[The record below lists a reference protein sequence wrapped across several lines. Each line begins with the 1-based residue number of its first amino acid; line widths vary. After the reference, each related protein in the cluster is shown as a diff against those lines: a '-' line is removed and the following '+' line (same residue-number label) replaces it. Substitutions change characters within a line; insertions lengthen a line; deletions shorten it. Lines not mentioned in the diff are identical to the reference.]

1 MNYNLFFLLIKDILK
16 TMSEK
21 LKEFLKK
28 IHSPKNNI
36 PEYASIIVKPGK
48 KVIDIKIKK
57 EVGNILKVIAHEEKK
72 SGWFTHSIHIPL
84 KNLGLSYESKDKEI
98 LDLLSQP
105 HKIANKPT
113 RERLEHVLRKFI
125 DILPEKKRHY
135 FRTERFKKKKEY
147 RTGAQLKG
155 F

>member
-1 MNYNLFFLLIKDILK
+1 
-16 TMSEK
+16 MSEK

-36 PEYASIIVKPGK
+36 PVYCSVIVRPGK
-48 KVIDIKIKK
+48 KLLDIKIKK
-57 EVGNILKVIAHEEKK
+57 EDANILRVIAHEDKK
-72 SGWFTHSIHIPL
+72 PGWFLHSVHIPL
-84 KNLGLSYESKDKEI
+84 KNLGLSYNTKDKEI
-98 LDLLSQP
+98 LEYLSNP
-105 HKIANKPT
+105 DKITSNNSTKKFI
-113 RERLEHVLRKFI
+113 EQLLRKFI
-125 DILPEKKRHY
+125 DILPEKKRHF